1 MNSEEIAKLKKADQL
16 LFDLNKAKDT
26 EQQVK
31 EAGKLLQEAGLLND
45 DQDLNPKEII
55 VAYNRN
61 LQTTIEQITGKK
73 KNPVL
78 ITFDMTVPAAC
89 LQSADQMEASLASD
103 CFRDFKNYA
112 QIVIRFDAQ
121 VAAWRKEKSGD
132 DYRQSFGRLDSRRT
146 EIHNACLQDIE
157 VLNRL
162 AQTDE
167 ENKRSFFKIEKGK
180 IPDRTDFGNAI
191 LKQYYQDLLA
201 HEKAALK

>member
-1 MNSEEIAKLKKADQL
+1 MNSEEIAKLKKTDQM
-16 LFDLNKAKDT
+16 LFDLNKAKDV
-26 EQQVK
+26 QKQVR
-31 EAGKLLQEAGLLND
+31 EAGKLLQEAGLLKNE
-45 DQDLNPKEII
+45 QGLGPKQII
-55 VAYNRN
+55 AAYNKN
-61 LQTTIEQITGKK
+61 LEKTIDQIVKKK

-78 ITFDMTVPAAC
+78 ITFDMNVPIHF
-89 LQSADQMEASLASD
+89 LQSADQMEAGLASD

-132 DYRQSFGRLDSRRT
+132 DFRQSFAALDSHRT

-167 ENKRSFFKIEKGK
+167 ENKRSFFKIEKGEN
-180 IPDRTDFGNAI
+180 PDRTDFGNAI
-191 LKQYYQDLLA
+191 LRQYYKDLRKQ
-201 HEKAALK
+201 EQKAL